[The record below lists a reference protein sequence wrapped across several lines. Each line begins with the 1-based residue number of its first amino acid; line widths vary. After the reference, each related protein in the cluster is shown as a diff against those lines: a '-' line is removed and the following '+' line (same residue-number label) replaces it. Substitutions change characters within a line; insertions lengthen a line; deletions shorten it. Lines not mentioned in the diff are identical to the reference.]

1 MADNKKVRELTLV
14 EGREPNQN
22 MARELIRTAE
32 HMGWKATLLKS
43 IPLDKIVKNQ
53 LDELFAKYVIWRG
66 PVGYNNQYEI
76 ERTLYWLNH
85 TDRVT
90 INTRPEG
97 GRTNTSDKFFQHA
110 CFMGDQKV
118 AEHALP
124 MYSAFSKENILA
136 LIKEKIIDYPFV
148 LKPDFGTRG
157 EGIVLI
163 KEEKDFDNFK
173 GDYKAFSIE
182 PYVKSK
188 YDWRVFV
195 LGGSALGAMRKVGD
209 ESDESDFMAKS
220 GGKHRWNEDDVEI
233 REEIY
238 DLAVRAAAASGL
250 EYAGVDLIRDDETGK
265 FIVLETNIAGGWQNG
280 FYEATGVH
288 IPTKIVQWLEDR
300 AELIEGD
307 SIPNAIKKYVETR
320 VGFLSRE
327 GMKKYNEILNF
338 KYENPREREVCNFD
352 IETRDM
358 PLIRKLSSAYALV
371 QNNDLTEAEKVKLK
385 MLMAEVEKY
394 EISRYGNFIGKDSGS
409 LEQSLITTAYY
420 LAISSKL

>member
-1 MADNKKVRELTLV
+1 MQKDKKIRELTLV

-22 MARELIRTAE
+22 MAQELIRTAKM
-32 HMGWKATLLKS
+32 MGWRATLLKT
-43 IPLDKIVKNQ
+43 IPLEKIIKNQ
-53 LDELFAKYVIWRG
+53 LDEVFAKYVIWRG
-66 PVGYNNQYEI
+66 PVGYSNQFEV
-76 ERTLYWLNH
+76 ERTIYWLNH
-85 TDRVT
+85 SDRVT

-110 CFMGDQKV
+110 CFMGDEKV
-118 AEHALP
+118 ARHVLP
-124 MYSAFSKENILA
+124 MYSALSKENVLA
-136 LIKEKIIDYPFV
+136 LISEGLLDYPFV

-163 KEEKDFDNFK
+163 RERKDLDEFS
-173 GDYKAFSIE
+173 GDYKIFSAE

-195 LGGSALGAMRKVGD
+195 LGGSALGAMRKIGD
-209 ESDESDFMAKS
+209 EADESDFMAKS
-220 GGKHRWNEDDVEI
+220 GGKHRWNEEDVEI

-238 DLAVRAAAASGL
+238 DLAVRVAAASGL
-250 EYAGVDLIRDDETGK
+250 EYAGVDLIRDDDTGK

-288 IPTKIVQWLEDR
+288 VPTKIIQWLEDR
-300 AELIEGD
+300 AELLEGD
-307 SIPNAIKKYVETR
+307 SVARAVSKYVETR
-320 VGFLSRE
+320 RGFLSRE
-327 GMKKYNEILNF
+327 GLKKYDEILAF
-338 KYENPREREVCNFD
+338 KYKISREREVCNFD
-352 IETRDM
+352 IEARDM

-371 QNNDLTEAEKVKLK
+371 QNGDLSEAEKVKLK

-409 LEQSLITTAYY
+409 LEQSLVPTAYY